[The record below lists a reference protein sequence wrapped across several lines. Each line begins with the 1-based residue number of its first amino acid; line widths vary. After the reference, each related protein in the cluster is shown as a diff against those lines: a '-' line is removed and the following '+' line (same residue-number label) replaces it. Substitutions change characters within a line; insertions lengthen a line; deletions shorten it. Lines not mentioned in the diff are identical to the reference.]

1 MNFIFGHKPNKRIY
15 TPLRLPNELER
26 MKNAWLALRL
36 SSSYQQRVLIEN
48 SKRGAVWKV
57 FDIIMSV
64 VFMGLE
70 ILLVLYL
77 TRQL

>member
-1 MNFIFGHKPNKRIY
+1 MLEFISEIGSSFKWVYRGLLY
-15 TPLRLPNELER
+15 F
-26 MKNAWLALRL
+26 L
-36 SSSYQQRVLIEN
+36 SSSYQQRVLIEY

-70 ILLVLYL
+70 ILLVFYL